1 MTDESPMDLSLEEQ
15 DSASLNDIPA
25 PAKSEVYKDDEFYFD
40 FAIFKVDHLS
50 PQFAPDLIDLL

>member
-40 FAIFKVDHLS
+40 FAIFKVDHSSISNCSRL
-50 PQFAPDLIDLL
+50 D